1 MREEGGEA
9 DAWARERSGSEQRV
23 AGWGAGARGAWAA
36 GVLGQSG
43 AEGRS
48 GGGSRV
54 PGLCGRGGNGRAGH
68 EALAGRGLAV
78 AGWRRPAGPAR
89 GWAGN
94 GGSCLG
100 RSQEGKERR
109 AGLGLGFRGFGL
121 DLGKGLGSSLY
132 LPTSIF
138 LFLVLTQTKLDE
150 FKLNFEFHNLKH
162 TSKNK
167 NVQHECNIKS
177 RSMIDFNYL

>member
-1 MREEGGEA
+1 MRSRGG
-9 DAWARERSGSEQRV
+9 
-23 AGWGAGARGAWAA
+23 AGWAEGERGGLGRYGREAGGGWAA
-36 GVLGQSG
+36 SGVRDWA
-43 AEGRS
+43 AEEVETAQR
-48 GGGSRV
+48 
-54 PGLCGRGGNGRAGH
+54 
-68 EALAGRGLAV
+68 EQGRGLSA
-78 AGWRRPAGPAR
+78 W
-89 GWAGN
+89 
-94 GGSCLG
+94 
-100 RSQEGKERR
+100 
-109 AGLGLGFRGFGL
+109 LGLGFRGFGL

-167 NVQHECNIKS
+167 NIQHECNIKS

>member
-1 MREEGGEA
+1 M
-9 DAWARERSGSEQRV
+9 
-23 AGWGAGARGAWAA
+23 
-36 GVLGQSG
+36 
-43 AEGRS
+43 
-48 GGGSRV
+48 
-54 PGLCGRGGNGRAGH
+54 GH
-68 EALAGRGLAV
+68 EVLAGRGLAV

-109 AGLGLGFRGFGL
+109 VGLGLGFRGFGL

-162 TSKNK
+162 TSKK
-167 NVQHECNIKS
+167 K
-177 RSMIDFNYL
+177 

>member
-1 MREEGGEA
+1 M
-9 DAWARERSGSEQRV
+9 
-23 AGWGAGARGAWAA
+23 
-36 GVLGQSG
+36 LGQSE

-48 GGGSRV
+48 GHGPRV

-121 DLGKGLGSSLY
+121 DLGKGLGL
-132 LPTSIF
+132 LSIF
-138 LFLVLTQTKLDE
+138 PLLFSY
-150 FKLNFEFHNLKH
+150 F
-162 TSKNK
+162 
-167 NVQHECNIKS
+167 
-177 RSMIDFNYL
+177 